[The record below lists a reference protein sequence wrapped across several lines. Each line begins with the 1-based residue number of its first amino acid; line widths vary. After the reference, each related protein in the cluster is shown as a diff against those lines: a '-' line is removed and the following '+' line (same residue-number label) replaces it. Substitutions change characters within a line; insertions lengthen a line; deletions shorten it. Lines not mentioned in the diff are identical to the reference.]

1 MDCRHD
7 AFVDFLRENGAKTD
21 WIENGTLPLSN
32 CIIIRVYDAD
42 GPVAYFWAHWVADVH
57 LMFHGRIASER
68 QGPESIHP
76 ETIRDLTRIAFWL
89 GADVTFM
96 PVYRD
101 TLGHSMALKLT
112 GMGFEIVDHAHDVL
126 ILAADLSSL
135 EHSDSRKSISTKS
148 H

>member
-1 MDCRHD
+1 MDHRHD
-7 AFVDFLRENGAKTD
+7 VFVDFLQENGGNTD
-21 WIENGTLPLSN
+21 WIENGTLPLSD
-32 CIIIRVYDAD
+32 CIIIRVYDAA
-42 GPVAYFWAHWVADVH
+42 GTVAYFWAHWVADAR
-57 LMFHGRIASER
+57 LMFHGRIATER

-89 GADVTFM
+89 GADVAFM

-101 TLGHSMALKLT
+101 TLGHSMALKLI

-126 ILAADLSSL
+126 ILAAALPSF
-135 EHSDSRKSISTKS
+135 EHRNSRKSMSIKS